1 MEFPVE
7 LKNSRKG
14 LINMENKDEKG
25 FLWCHVRPISSSK
38 EDSER
43 TKKTDKKLLK
53 NLIMMKLSFP
63 CEKKI
68 LARLKWKN
76 NRCKYNVFCHENKF
90 AFPIHV
96 SDQKF
101 ENTTDLLLLIDD
113 DKSYYLYIKDF
124 DRFMFHKTKN
134 GYVVFVYSVLVVKVY
149 W

>member
-7 LKNSRKG
+7 LKSSRKG

-38 EDSER
+38 EDLER

-63 CEKKI
+63 CKKMI

-76 NRCKYNVFCHENKF
+76 NRCKYNVFCYENKF
-90 AFPIHV
+90 AFPINV

-101 ENTTDLLLLIDD
+101 ENTMDLLLLIDD
-113 DKSYYLYIKDF
+113 DKSYYLYIKDLTDLCF
-124 DRFMFHKTKN
+124 TKQKI
-134 GYVVFVYSVLVVKVY
+134 VM
-149 W
+149 

>member
-7 LKNSRKG
+7 LKSSRKG

-38 EDSER
+38 EDLER

-63 CEKKI
+63 CKKMI

-76 NRCKYNVFCHENKF
+76 NRCKYNVFCHKNNF

-101 ENTTDLLLLIDD
+101 ENTIDLLLLIDD
-113 DKSYYLYIKDF
+113 DKSYYLYIKDLT
-124 DRFMFHKTKN
+124 DLCFMKQKM
-134 GYVVFVYSVLVVKVY
+134 VM
-149 W
+149 